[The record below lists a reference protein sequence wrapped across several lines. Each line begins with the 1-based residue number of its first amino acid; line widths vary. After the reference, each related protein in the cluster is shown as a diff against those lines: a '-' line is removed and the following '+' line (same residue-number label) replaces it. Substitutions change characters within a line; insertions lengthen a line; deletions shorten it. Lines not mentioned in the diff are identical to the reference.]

1 MTNEEQT
8 ILIAYLV
15 EAKFMAWHQVREG
28 VVQGFGDLAQFC
40 TGGNT
45 GWGSCA
51 FPGFLADL
59 ASNHFG
65 SARCTIGWGRGCAGI
80 SDGAGRSLARRNLA
94 GSSRG
99 ET

>member
-15 EAKFMAWHQVREG
+15 EAQFMAWHQVREG

-51 FPGFLADL
+51 FPGFLAW
-59 ASNHFG
+59 FP
-65 SARCTIGWGRGCAGI
+65 
-80 SDGAGRSLARRNLA
+80 RRPGLQPFWL
-94 GSSRG
+94 GPLYYWLG
-99 ET
+99 